1 MIRLLARL
9 LRVNRAASGSGDDA
23 LGEYLRGCTRSHVT
37 PEVLLQIL

>member
-9 LRVNRAASGSGDDA
+9 FRVTRAASSSGDDA
-23 LGEYLRGCTRSHVT
+23 LGEYLRGCARSHVA